1 MDLTPK
7 IIIIQVTVKNYT
19 LDMISNPCEPN
30 LKIQKRVFYYFFVET
45 VRTTSGSL
53 FNAEVILIGGLDE
66 VRLAAL
72 LVVACS

>member
-1 MDLTPK
+1 MWSVHHRQGIELDLTPK

-53 FNAEVILIGGLDE
+53 FKH
-66 VRLAAL
+66 
-72 LVVACS
+72 S